1 MMYYTGWLSVIS
13 ALIALYGLFGITAM
27 LWSVKDD
34 IIAGIKSIVNI
45 KTAVA
50 AVNIKS
56 VVAVKLS
63 TKKRLSVGTVII
75 GLLLIF
81 SVMIALLVGHKF

>member
-27 LWSVKDD
+27 LWCVKDD

-45 KTAVA
+45 KTAA
-50 AVNIKS
+50 
-56 VVAVKLS
+56 AVKLS

>member
-27 LWSVKDD
+27 LWCVKDD

-50 AVNIKS
+50 
-56 VVAVKLS
+56 VKIS

>member
-27 LWSVKDD
+27 LWCVKDD